1 MHNNII
7 LYYIKKFIELF
18 KNPPLKIM
26 IDKNINKNINNN
38 INKNINILNILN
50 RLIMLNN
57 IYINLIF
64 KIDYFYLKLYN
75 YINLNMDKS
84 DFSFMKS
91 GFNSVQAN
99 QEQDDIEK
107 NVVGTIVHFT
117 ENALKTAGYYTKHS
131 GRKMITKED
140 IKRCFMLEVFL
151 FYNRQNLIENIEKVI
166 HELYKNS
173 SDEEGEEGEEDDEDE
188 EGEEKKDENEI
199 IFEED
204 IESSFKLSSCEC
216 ALCKS
221 LNNINE
227 KWNNWTPETPMQ
239 KILQKHIN
247 NI

>member
-1 MHNNII
+1 
-7 LYYIKKFIELF
+7 
-18 KNPPLKIM
+18 
-26 IDKNINKNINNN
+26 
-38 INKNINILNILN
+38 
-50 RLIMLNN
+50 
-57 IYINLIF
+57 
-64 KIDYFYLKLYN
+64 
-75 YINLNMDKS
+75 MDKS

-99 QEQDDIEK
+99 QEQEDMEK
-107 NVVGTIVHFT
+107 NTVGTIVHFT

-131 GRKMITKED
+131 GRKIITKED
-140 IKRCFMLEVFL
+140 IKRSFMLEVFL
-151 FYNRQNLIENIEKVI
+151 FYNRKNLVENIEKVI
-166 HELYKNS
+166 NELYKNS
-173 SDEEGEEGEEDDEDE
+173 SDEEDEEGE
-188 EGEEKKDENEI
+188 EGEEKKYENEI

-227 KWNNWTPETPMQ
+227 KWKTWKPETPMQ

>member
-1 MHNNII
+1 
-7 LYYIKKFIELF
+7 
-18 KNPPLKIM
+18 
-26 IDKNINKNINNN
+26 
-38 INKNINILNILN
+38 
-50 RLIMLNN
+50 
-57 IYINLIF
+57 
-64 KIDYFYLKLYN
+64 
-75 YINLNMDKS
+75 MDKS

-99 QEQDDIEK
+99 EDQDKMEK

-131 GRKMITKED
+131 GRNIITKED

-151 FYNRQNLIENIEKVI
+151 FYNRQNLIESIEKVI

-173 SDEEGEEGEEDDEDE
+173 SDEEEDEE

-227 KWNNWTPETPMQ
+227 KWNTWKPETPIQ
-239 KILQKHIN
+239 EILQKHIN
-247 NI
+247 NM